1 MMGEFIGINSQELKF
16 YKYKYQNKKFV
27 SELLT
32 QEGIQKLYP
41 EYKIIKV
48 SEFKNNEITINKKF
62 FEKINVLLLNDTEQ
76 SFYKYSYKPASVN
89 PEYIKP
95 FIHISHPGKIIF
107 SHYGNDTKETPALKI
122 IVKNKL

>member
-1 MMGEFIGINSQELKF
+1 MRLQLTKNSS
-16 YKYKYQNKKFV
+16 KK
-27 SELLT
+27 S
-32 QEGIQKLYP
+32 
-41 EYKIIKV
+41 
-48 SEFKNNEITINKKF
+48 
-62 FEKINVLLLNDTEQ
+62 NVLLLNDTEQ